1 VKGWILRTT
10 QLALALVA
18 LAGARAAAA
27 SQGVGV
33 ERVPADARPAMPAV
47 AMAAEDREG
56 MLKRWGIRIEA
67 MRLTAA
73 GYMLDFRY
81 QVVDARKA
89 RPLFERKTKPVLTDE
104 KTGTVLAVPT
114 PPKTGPLRSSND
126 PKAGRTYFMFFANP
140 GRLVAEGQ
148 TVTVTIGQFIVS
160 GIRVSAR

>member
-1 VKGWILRTT
+1 MGHSHRSD
-10 QLALALVA
+10 
-18 LAGARAAAA
+18 AAH
-27 SQGVGV
+27 
-33 ERVPADARPAMPAV
+33 R
-47 AMAAEDREG
+47 
-56 MLKRWGIRIEA
+56 
-67 MRLTAA
+67 A

-89 RPLFERKTKPVLTDE
+89 RPLFERKTKPVLHDE
-104 KTGTVLAVPT
+104 KTGAVLAVPT